1 MRKATPFTFYFL
13 YFAATAALIPFIVLY
28 YQQLGFSGGPIGL
41 RRLRAGS
48 GLPRSTPTCF
58 LTCES

>member
-28 YQQLGFSGGPIGL
+28 YQQLGFSGGQIGL
-41 RRLRAGS
+41 LSALS
-48 GLPRSTPTCF
+48 WSSTG
-58 LTCES
+58 